1 MPTLEGDRNWGD
13 LYLGLHLAAQT
24 CEGLATVSAGRSMFV
39 LEAQRVSLGMAS
51 IWDPIADFC
60 KTALWW
66 LKPWNVGPWVWTNW
80 LRPGVQWLRTHLLE
94 PALEWGIFW
103 LGWVLN
109 WAARLYAGVVDWAKL
124 ELDSVK
130 MRIDGMR
137 NSLWSRYFPDRYPWR
152 PTWADIWNHVIGR
165 ITGTMTMI
173 ENRINAIPG
182 ALRDRFDDVLVWGQA
197 KVDQLVKWWDTTG
210 VLWINR
216 AWQSILDLPET
227 LRVTFLKWWTT
238 AGLWVERARLHWNTV
253 IWPFILNLPQFLYD
267 TATSWLVTAY
277 TLVVNWLR
285 SLWEG
290 ILDTA
295 QKAIDRATPVV
306 REWIGAFEELP
317 ALYLNWVATT
327 AGTDLALNPG
337 KALATAGS
345 LYSMAIAAGTTAHV
359 TSAALNIIPALNWVG
374 ASQLAAYVAQVAGFE
389 PLTDATYGT
398 LINDVLTVPLR
409 YHWNEMLRPRIP
421 TEGGIFIMGRKR
433 GLNRAEFGAAMAK
446 QGLPDWWIDRE
457 YQFFWTDPSPYWLLR
472 MSEYSTPQMRPSALF
487 LPWLA
492 EWLPNWR
499 SDPWAWFKMKLMLSG
514 FEDTDI
520 PAFIDGFQSRRL
532 GPAVTQIKTSV
543 RAMIREAYWGRAEAQ
558 GALRP
563 VGVRQEEIEYIILAE
578 DIDYQNRYNDDQV
591 RYYSESFRKGEI
603 SAQDLSLMLST
614 FIVRP
619 ERVAQIVARERVRM
633 RPKTSPI
640 VTDKVHPLLTS
651 LIRQAMNSWTKV
663 WRAYEIEEAELLLG
677 LTIVVQDDVLARQL
691 VDVEL
696 TRYRPPPPEPP
707 PPLEDPLV
715 QRVRLEAI
723 SFWIKQFRD
732 GLITADML
740 ELGLAN
746 LIVDPE
752 IVRLMRDIEE
762 QRARRAAEILPL
774 YEEDP
779 LMAKVRE
786 ETIRG
791 HIEMFRKRLIGLD
804 ELYLYLVQDGL
815 AQLLAQATVLT
826 QALKRVKS
834 LPADSPYFVRDAVRE
849 VIDEAIETYSDMVM
863 RGEISLEEVRA
874 NLAGVGVD
882 PDLVTYLVDTLEV
895 RLFAA
900 KWGL

>member
-1 MPTLEGDRNWGD
+1 MPTLQERQNWGD

-24 CEGLATVSAGRSMFV
+24 CEHLGTVCVGRQMFV
-39 LEAQRVSLGMAS
+39 QEAQRVSLGMAS

-60 KTALWW
+60 NTALWW
-66 LKPWNVGPWVWTNW
+66 LKPWNSIPFMWDSWFKPFLLF
-80 LRPGVQWLRTHLLE
+80 LREDLLE
-94 PALEWGIFW
+94 PALEWGMFW

-124 ELDSVK
+124 ELDSAK
-130 MRIDGMR
+130 MRIDGVR
-137 NSLWSRYFPDRYPWR
+137 NILWMRYFGGVNGR
-152 PTWADIWNHVIGR
+152 PPNWGDIWYHIWSNFLAGLSRV
-165 ITGTMTMI
+165 
-173 ENRINAIPG
+173 EDSINAVPSSIV
-182 ALRDRFDDVLVWGQA
+182 AQLFAAQAWGQA
-197 KVDQLVKWWDTTG
+197 QADRVATWWKEG
-210 VLWINR
+210 ALPWVRNM
-216 AWQSILDLPET
+216 WQSILNLPERA
-227 LRVTFLKWWTT
+227 RVTFLGWWTQI
-238 AGLWVERARLHWNTV
+238 GVWIRQARDWWNGV
-253 IWPFILNLPQFLYD
+253 AWPFILGLPGFLYD
-267 TATSWLVTAY
+267 TFTNLLVTAH
-277 TLVVNWLR
+277 TLLMNWLR
-285 SLWEG
+285 GIWEG

-295 QKAIDRATPVV
+295 EEAIRRATPAV
-306 REWIGAFEELP
+306 RKWVGDFESLP
-317 ALYLNWVATT
+317 GTLLNWVATT
-327 AGTDLALNPG
+327 AGTDLAMHPG
-337 KALATAGS
+337 TALATAGS

-409 YHWNEMLRPRIP
+409 YHWNQMLRPRIP
-421 TEGGIFIMGRKR
+421 TEGSIFVMGRKR
-433 GLNRAEFGAAMAK
+433 GLNRGEFNQAMSY
-446 QGLPDWWIDRE
+446 QGLPDWWIDRT

-472 MSEYSTPQMRPSALF
+472 MSEHATPQMRPSSLF

-499 SDPWAWFKMKLMLSG
+499 NDPWAWFKMKLMLSG

-520 PAFIDGFQSRRL
+520 PAFIEGFQSRRL

-543 RAMIREAYWGRAEAQ
+543 RAMIREAYYGRAEAQ
-558 GALRP
+558 GVLRP
-563 VGVRQEEIEYIILAE
+563 LGVRQEEIEYIWLAE

-603 SAQDLSLMLST
+603 SAQDLSLILST

-619 ERVAQIVARERVRM
+619 ERVAQIVARERVRI
-633 RPKTSPI
+633 RPKTTPI

-651 LIRQAMNSWTKV
+651 LIRQAVNSWTKA

-677 LTIVVQDDVLARQL
+677 LTIVVQDAELARQL

-696 TRYRPPPPEPP
+696 TRLRPEPPEPP
-707 PPLEDPLV
+707 PPVEDPMV
-715 QRVRLEAI
+715 RKVRLEAI

-746 LIVDPE
+746 LVVDPE
-752 IVRLMRDIEE
+752 ILKLIRQIEE
-762 QRARRAAEILPL
+762 QRASRAAEILPL

-786 ETIRG
+786 ETVRG
-791 HIEMFRKRLIGLD
+791 HLEMFRKRLIGLD

-882 PDLVTYLVDTLEV
+882 PDLVAYLVDTLEV
-895 RLFAA
+895 RLFAE